1 MTVTISALTAARIAH
16 GDRAVQLQHRLA
28 QHCAQLGE
36 ACRTEDAHIWH
47 GAQIADVKAAVV
59 RIAVIADDAGAVNAE
74 HQMQPLQRRVVNEH
88 VIRTL
93 QETRVNRRDRLEPLL
108 CHTAGHRDRVPL
120 CNADIIEP
128 VRVVRGKG
136 CQARTGQHGRR
147 DGDDR
152 RVFIRQLRECF
163 TKYV

>member
-1 MTVTISALTAARIAH
+1 M
-16 GDRAVQLQHRLA
+16 
-28 QHCAQLGE
+28 
-36 ACRTEDAHIWH
+36 
-47 GAQIADVKAAVV
+47 
-59 RIAVIADDAGAVNAE
+59 RIAVIADDACAVNAE
-74 HQMQPLQRRVVNEH
+74 HQMQSLQCRVVNEH

-93 QETRVNRRDRLEPLL
+93 QETRVNRRDWLEPLL
-108 CHTAGHRDRVPL
+108 GHAAGHRDRVPL